1 MVTMQLDNDGVDVI
15 IRFHDPRRAPELGR
29 AIFSIVGQQLRPL
42 RILLMLQRFTQGQ
55 QHDLMFDLGPVL
67 SLPDAPELT
76 VVHHDFVEP
85 LDARS
90 VLVNLGFA
98 AARAR
103 YIAILD
109 YDDVLYPEAYRL
121 LRDRLIESGR
131 AIAFGNIVL
140 KRVDVYSGFL
150 YAPAR
155 RAPFKGRQLT
165 DLFRLNFCPIHSF
178 LVDRKRVPGEE
189 LRFEPALTIEE
200 DYEFLLRVCARV
212 ASDFAL
218 VDTEIGE
225 YNFKNDSSNTYA
237 RDGKLSDATRARIE
251 AAIAFNEKSSEAD
264 SDL

>member
-1 MVTMQLDNDGVDVI
+1 MILSNRWMRGRSCES
-15 IRFHDPRRAPELGR
+15 RFC
-29 AIFSIVGQQLRPL
+29 
-42 RILLMLQRFTQGQ
+42 
-55 QHDLMFDLGPVL
+55 
-67 SLPDAPELT
+67 
-76 VVHHDFVEP
+76 
-85 LDARS
+85 RS
-90 VLVNLGFA
+90 ES
-98 AARAR
+98 R

-121 LRDRLIESGR
+121 LRDRSFESGR

-251 AAIAFNEKSSEAD
+251 AAIAFNESCRRLTVISEEVQRQLGLRTYQHGLTIRAFLD
-264 SDL
+264 QS